1 MGKKQTFA
9 SDTSQRSITDWIRAL
24 LVLLLGLIIAHLGVT
39 LFLLSALGTDTFT
52 VFIQGLSRVAGLSV
66 GTVHVI
72 VLCIL
77 MVLMLLTTK
86 GYVKPGTIVCAFCGG
101 PIIDFFTWCFKEYI
115 NASSG
120 MPVRIISVLVGCAIL
135 SLGMSVVINSN
146 VGTGPN
152 DLVAIILSD
161 KLERIEFRWIRMG
174 CDAFFV
180 SLGFILGGRNNYRHF
195 SDRTYG
201 SVLASK
207 NKSFTAKNQSVKHH
221 ALHPD
226 FLSPFFK
233 TSCRIYKKVFSS
245 PCFANMI
252 NSFSSSASVSSCIR
266 YCPFPPRK

>member
-1 MGKKQTFA
+1 
-9 SDTSQRSITDWIRAL
+9 
-24 LVLLLGLIIAHLGVT
+24 
-39 LFLLSALGTDTFT
+39 
-52 VFIQGLSRVAGLSV
+52 
-66 GTVHVI
+66 
-72 VLCIL
+72 

-146 VGTGPN
+146 AGTGPN

-180 SLGFILGGRNNYRHF
+180 SLGFILGG
-195 SDRTYG
+195 TV
-201 SVLASK
+201 SVGTIIAI
-207 NKSFTAKNQSVKHH
+207 
-221 ALHPD
+221 
-226 FLSPFFK
+226 FLTGPMVQFWLPK
-233 TSCRIYKKVFSS
+233 TKVLLQK
-245 PCFANMI
+245 
-252 NSFSSSASVSSCIR
+252 IR
-266 YCPFPPRK
+266 V

>member
-52 VFIQGLSRVAGLSV
+52 V
-66 GTVHVI
+66 
-72 VLCIL
+72 

-146 VGTGPN
+146 AGTGPN

-180 SLGFILGGRNNYRHF
+180 SLGFILGGTVGVGTIIAIF
-195 SDRTYG
+195 LTG
-201 SVLASK
+201 PMVQFWLPKTKVLLQK
-207 NKSFTAKNQSVKHH
+207 
-221 ALHPD
+221 
-226 FLSPFFK
+226 
-233 TSCRIYKKVFSS
+233 
-245 PCFANMI
+245 
-252 NSFSSSASVSSCIR
+252 IR
-266 YCPFPPRK
+266 V

>member
-1 MGKKQTFA
+1 MGKNKHLHLILPSEVSPTGFVHSWFFFWADHCASWCYALFA
-9 SDTSQRSITDWIRAL
+9 L
-24 LVLLLGLIIAHLGVT
+24 
-39 LFLLSALGTDTFT
+39 ALGTDTFT

-146 VGTGPN
+146 VAP
-152 DLVAIILSD
+152 D
-161 KLERIEFRWIRMG
+161 RMTWLP
-174 CDAFFV
+174 
-180 SLGFILGGRNNYRHF
+180 S
-195 SDRTYG
+195 
-201 SVLASK
+201 
-207 NKSFTAKNQSVKHH
+207 
-221 ALHPD
+221 
-226 FLSPFFK
+226 
-233 TSCRIYKKVFSS
+233 SS
-245 PCFANMI
+245 PTNSNGLNFAGYEWDVML
-252 NSFSSSASVSSCIR
+252 SL
-266 YCPFPPRK
+266 